1 MVSYPNIS
9 ILTIGEIPMQS
20 IPLSRSEDNTHKEKE
35 VFNNLLDEVNTF
47 YVDISSDESLS
58 LDDVEVRVSEAFRS
72 FVQKF

>member
-1 MVSYPNIS
+1 
-9 ILTIGEIPMQS
+9 MQS